1 MKRTT
6 TLIVPILIFCISAIN
21 PAQAQAF
28 WEEMEPMPTARALCT
43 ASTLDGKVYVIGGT
57 LSKTSPALSTVEVY
71 DPIMNTW
78 DTSVADLPIGLCGAF
93 SCVINGEIYV
103 IGGREAYNG
112 LPLQSVYVYN
122 AAADSWESKTNL
134 PSPRSWMTASVLD
147 ENVFVMGGYGYWGE
161 VTMDSVIMYDYQ
173 TNDWTVQSNMLSP
186 RAFLTSE
193 TLDGKIYTMGGMH
206 LELPRTTVEVF
217 DPEIGWMAADSMP
230 FPKWGH
236 GSGQIGN
243 DIYVFGGVPLV
254 GSIPGT
260 WKFNPTDGWSG
271 LDLYMPEQVLEFGCA
286 VAKDECGRESFYT
299 FGGATVDFV
308 FDGPFPYITAL
319 VSKYSP
325 EEQTEIPEG
334 PVSGLWRADC
344 SPIMITG
351 DIWIPDGETLIIE
364 PGVEVI
370 FRDHYKFDIQGQL
383 LAEGTPDAMITFT
396 AEDSVTAWNG
406 LRFIDIP
413 TTNDTSK
420 LVYCKIRFGF
430 PQGPLDI
437 HKSGGGILLKSVDKV
452 IISHCEITDNRTF
465 GDLNTGGGGI
475 GIMDCSPLISNN
487 FISKNDAAGGHG
499 GGIALI
505 SNANPVIIN
514 NIIFNNSAFGGGGIA
529 IAQSDPVF
537 INNTITGNYADHGGG
552 VDFPYGTGTFI
563 NTIFY
568 GNYATDVGDEIHLG
582 YVYTQNFY
590 HCLIEGGQD
599 AFCQNHLEGA
609 PNYVGTYENNMDD
622 DPDFVD
628 IFGDFNLL
636 ETSPC
641 LASGINQ
648 IEIDGVWY
656 NAPATDFYGQP
667 RPMPAATLP
676 DIGAIEID
684 QLVSIDI
691 PGTSNEKDVLDI
703 FPNPFEQSTRI
714 NYELG
719 KPTWISIKVFDISG
733 KEVVNVFEG
742 LQGKGKYEFEW
753 SPVGIDAGLYIL
765 RLQTEKNIVTGRCIL
780 QD

>member
-1 MKRTT
+1 MKSTI
-6 TLIVPILIFCISAIN
+6 TLTFLLLIFCISPTN
-21 PAQAQAF
+21 PASAQTF

-43 ASTLDGKVYVIGGT
+43 ASTLDGKIYVIGGT
-57 LSKTSPALSTVEVY
+57 LTKTSPALPTVEAY
-71 DPIMNTW
+71 DPITNTW
-78 DTSVADLPIGLCGAF
+78 DTSVADLPIALCGAF
-93 SCVINGEIYV
+93 SCVINDEIYV
-103 IGGREAYNG
+103 IGGRDAYSG
-112 LPLQSVYVYN
+112 LPLQSVYVYDPETN
-122 AAADSWESKTNL
+122 SWENKTNL

-147 ENVFVMGGYGYWGE
+147 EKIYVMGGYGYWGE
-161 VTMDSVIMYDYQ
+161 ITMDSVVMYDYQ

-193 TLDGKIYTMGGMH
+193 TLDDKIYTIGGMH
-206 LELPRTTVEVF
+206 LEIPRTTVEVF
-217 DPEIGWMAADSMP
+217 DLQSGWMTADSLP
-230 FPKWGH
+230 SPKWGH
-236 GSGQIGN
+236 GSGKVGE

-254 GSIPGT
+254 GSTPGT
-260 WKFNPTDGWSG
+260 WKYNPTQGWQ
-271 LDLYMPEQVLEFGCA
+271 DLNLFMPEQVLEFGCA
-286 VAKDECGRESFYT
+286 VAKDACGRESLYT
-299 FGGATVDFV
+299 FGGATLDFV
-308 FDGPFPYITAL
+308 FDGPNPYITSAAF
-319 VSKYSP
+319 KYTP
-325 EEQTEIPEG
+325 IEETNI
-334 PVSGLWRADC
+334 SGGAVTGHWKKDC
-344 SPIMITG
+344 SPYMING
-351 DIWIPDGETLIIE
+351 DIWVPDGETLVVE

-370 FRDHYKFDIQGQL
+370 FRDHYQFDVNGQL
-383 LAEGTPDAMITFT
+383 LAEGTAEDMITFT
-396 AEDSVTAWNG
+396 AMDSIVAWNG

-413 TTNDTSK
+413 ITNDTSK
-420 LVYCKIRFGF
+420 LIFCKIRFGF

-437 HKSGGGILLKSVDKV
+437 HNRGGGLLLKSVDKV
-452 IISHCEITDNRTF
+452 IVSHCEITDNRTA

-475 GIMDCSPLISNN
+475 GIMDCSPIITNN

-514 NIIFNNSAFGGGGIA
+514 NIIFNNSAFGGGGVA
-529 IAQSDPVF
+529 IAQSNPVF

-590 HCLIEGGQD
+590 HCLIEGGLD
-599 AFCQNHLEGA
+599 AFCQNHLDGA

-641 LASGINQ
+641 LASGIDQ

-684 QLVSIDI
+684 QLVGIDL
-691 PGTSNEKDVLDI
+691 PGTGTEKDVLDI
-703 FPNPFEQSTRI
+703 YPNPFEHSTRI

-719 KPTWISIKVFDISG
+719 KSTWISIKIFDISG
-733 KEVVNVFEG
+733 KEVMNVFEG
-742 LQGKGKYEFEW
+742 LQEEGKHEFEW
-753 SPVGIDAGLYIL
+753 SPEGIDAGLYIL
-765 RLQTEKNIVTGRCIL
+765 RLQTAKNVVTGRCIR
-780 QD
+780 QE